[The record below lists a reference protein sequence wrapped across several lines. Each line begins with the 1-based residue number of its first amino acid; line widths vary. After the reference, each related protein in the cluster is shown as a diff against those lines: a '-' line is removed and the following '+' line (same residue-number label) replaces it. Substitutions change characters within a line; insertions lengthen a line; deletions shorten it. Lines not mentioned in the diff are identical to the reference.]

1 MLTVTKGKRMIY
13 EYLFFTI
20 GVIFFAYM
28 LLEDE
33 IRFYRLMSDKK
44 KYWEECFPRFLS
56 NTKKSFIKVL
66 IGILLIIAWIYLPE
80 IARALFK

>member
-1 MLTVTKGKRMIY
+1 MLVPVKGNEMIY

-20 GVIFFAYM
+20 GVLFVAYM

-44 KYWEECFPRFLS
+44 KYWKECFPRFLS
-56 NTKKSFIKVL
+56 NLRTSLVKFV
-66 IGILLIIAWIYLPE
+66 IGIALIACWIYFLY
-80 IARALFK
+80 R